1 MARTQTLTDGAQS
14 FPSAQHARP
23 DAGKSNTQCLQKGI
37 RAKVATFA
45 AMGKKVIL
53 RLLLVVLVSSLMPH
67 GRAVAQLAYG
77 LRGGVGF
84 PTLRSTFVDR
94 TYRTANIVG
103 FHAGASI
110 AYFFATAPGL
120 YVESGAQLALLG
132 GASLNVNWYNP
143 SASDYN
149 TRLRLYALQIPLR
162 LGFTTPLGALSVYV
176 SGGFLP
182 SVALWGQL
190 ERIERGA
197 KRSSNFKIGD
207 DLKRFD
213 VALSFHT
220 GVGFGRLP
228 LFFGIYVDY
237 GLIGIFTAS
246 DEGHI
251 GNFGLSL
258 AYMFGQPSAF
268 RSEKSSSV
276 RLKNANAPQ

>member
-23 DAGKSNTQCLQKGI
+23 DAGKSNPQHLQKGI

-67 GRAVAQLAYG
+67 GRAAAQLAYG

-94 TYRTANIVG
+94 TNRTANIVG

-149 TRLRLYALQIPLR
+149 TRLQLYALQIPLR
-162 LGFTTPLGALSVYV
+162 LGFTTPLGALSIYV
-176 SGGFLP
+176 SGGFLWP
-182 SVALWGQL
+182 Y
-190 ERIERGA
+190 
-197 KRSSNFKIGD
+197 GD
-207 DLKRFD
+207 
-213 VALSFHT
+213 
-220 GVGFGRLP
+220 
-228 LFFGIYVDY
+228 
-237 GLIGIFTAS
+237 
-246 DEGHI
+246 
-251 GNFGLSL
+251 
-258 AYMFGQPSAF
+258 
-268 RSEKSSSV
+268 SSSASSAAQ
-276 RLKNANAPQ
+276 NAAAISKLATTSSGSTWHYPSIPAWGSGAFHYSSGFTSTTGSSASSPRATRGTSAILGYR